1 MSWEERKNDKDTV
14 NQPNQENEDEEN
26 DKSENSQELREK
38 ELELEGEDEDFEGE
52 FEDFEGTE
60 IVVDEEEKQLQDL
73 LFRVH
78 RLENENAAKRQR
90 IENIRQENHQLRQM
104 NCLLTTF
111 GTVLQQNEMWF
122 QCVQFTSTLMNIG
135 STNFFPFAPP
145 LDWAHQP
152 LNPLSFP
159 PNMWNEHHQS
169 NLSFPPN
176 VWNEHQLNPLSQSPL
191 PEEPNFSHSSL
202 FSPQEIQVN
211 VATNFVLSSP
221 SDSLS
226 KTIGQ
231 EGNDSESPSK
241 NAESQTQSDE
251 PESAHTSRKRK
262 LIDDFKNLSI

>member
-1 MSWEERKNDKDTV
+1 MSREERKNDKDTV

-38 ELELEGEDEDFEGE
+38 KLEFEGEDEDFERE

-122 QCVQFTSTLMNIG
+122 QCVQFTSTLINIG

-145 LDWAHQP
+145 LDWTHQP
-152 LNPLSFP
+152 LNP
-159 PNMWNEHHQS
+159 
-169 NLSFPPN
+169 LSFPPN
-176 VWNEHQLNPLSQSPL
+176 VWNEHQLNPLSPL